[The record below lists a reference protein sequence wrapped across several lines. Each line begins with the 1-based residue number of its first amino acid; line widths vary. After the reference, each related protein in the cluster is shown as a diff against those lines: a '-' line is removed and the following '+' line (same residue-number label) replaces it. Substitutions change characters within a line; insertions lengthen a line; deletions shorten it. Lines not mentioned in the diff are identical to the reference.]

1 MNQLEGDALS
11 EDEDDT
17 ADQAHYDFLNA
28 TICEMSGGR
37 V

>member
-11 EDEDDT
+11 EDKDDN
-17 ADQAHYDFLNA
+17 ADQEHYYFLSA